1 MEHKLDLKMSAV
13 FLLFTLLL
21 VLDLR
26 QVGTF
31 LNLLMS
37 GSMVGFGNI
46 GLAANVVIDVWSVD

>member
-1 MEHKLDLKMSAV
+1 MSAV